1 MRLSFKKHRV
11 VLRIF
16 FSYLAFLLCFLLVL
30 ILSFHRVKA
39 LLEERVVNS
48 TRSLLEYDLKALD
61 QRLDGFSQTA
71 VNVMLQP
78 SIERF
83 MSVEP
88 PLNDSDYA
96 NLREMSLDI
105 QNFFLMDS
113 FVDSMIIY
121 FQNTESFASNTNASA
136 RSGLAYDLLL
146 KYGDMNFAQWKEKI
160 AAVETTAIWPVN
172 DVSIKNKNGRYLTYI
187 YATRLSTLRNS
198 KASLIMLI
206 PEARLAS
213 FFESI
218 RTIGAD
224 QYLLMDQN
232 ANILYAS
239 GVSADLIAQSYR
251 KDTLVQ
257 RITIEDS
264 SKLLV
269 STRSPQ
275 TGLISMATIPY
286 EVIQM
291 DLAELTSLFSLM
303 FGLALVVGFALLT
316 VFTVVN
322 VRPIKRLSHQLSI
335 YAGKP
340 INMDFHQMTSSLS
353 SAITLNGDLKNRLD
367 QQSGVLLALLKEYL
381 YERGFHSEED
391 MLEKNRAVGV
401 TFHYPNYVVLLL
413 RIDEEFG
420 NDNTDLV
427 KVFHI
432 AVLEALHTLP
442 GIEDVCHTIHFSK
455 IAALLGWSDD
465 STLEEQIANVNTLLG
480 NIYIHGVRVHVSAG
494 VSAPFNSPFHTKN
507 KCAEAEQALRQVG
520 SATGKLVLFS
530 PVAQAKLPYAYPI
543 EKEQRFMRLVRIGAE
558 EEARTLFLEMFDSM
572 LIDSRTTEDMF
583 NQVIADLRSTFV
595 NLLFEIA
602 DASEEAV
609 QVHWRMLFALHA
621 ARNENDVRAEFLS
634 VLSFICRSV
643 ADQKQHNNND
653 LIDRVIDYIQKNVS
667 NENISIISVADQ
679 FHIAPAY
686 LSRLIKAQTG
696 NTFSDHVE
704 GLRMA
709 FITECLRDP
718 NTLINDIAQKAGYSN
733 ISTFYK
739 AFKRHFGMSPSA
751 YRAMRRKGLL

>member
-1 MRLSFKKHRV
+1 M
-11 VLRIF
+11 
-16 FSYLAFLLCFLLVL
+16 
-30 ILSFHRVKA
+30 
-39 LLEERVVNS
+39 
-48 TRSLLEYDLKALD
+48 
-61 QRLDGFSQTA
+61 
-71 VNVMLQP
+71 
-78 SIERF
+78 
-83 MSVEP
+83 
-88 PLNDSDYA
+88 
-96 NLREMSLDI
+96 
-105 QNFFLMDS
+105 
-113 FVDSMIIY
+113 
-121 FQNTESFASNTNASA
+121 
-136 RSGLAYDLLL
+136 
-146 KYGDMNFAQWKEKI
+146 
-160 AAVETTAIWPVN
+160 
-172 DVSIKNKNGRYLTYI
+172 
-187 YATRLSTLRNS
+187 
-198 KASLIMLI
+198 
-206 PEARLAS
+206 
-213 FFESI
+213 
-218 RTIGAD
+218 
-224 QYLLMDQN
+224 
-232 ANILYAS
+232 
-239 GVSADLIAQSYR
+239 
-251 KDTLVQ
+251 
-257 RITIEDS
+257 
-264 SKLLV
+264 
-269 STRSPQ
+269 
-275 TGLISMATIPY
+275 
-286 EVIQM
+286 
-291 DLAELTSLFSLM
+291 
-303 FGLALVVGFALLT
+303 
-316 VFTVVN
+316 
-322 VRPIKRLSHQLSI
+322 
-335 YAGKP
+335 
-340 INMDFHQMTSSLS
+340 
-353 SAITLNGDLKNRLD
+353 
-367 QQSGVLLALLKEYL
+367 
-381 YERGFHSEED
+381 
-391 MLEKNRAVGV
+391 
-401 TFHYPNYVVLLL
+401 
-413 RIDEEFG
+413 
-420 NDNTDLV
+420 
-427 KVFHI
+427 
-432 AVLEALHTLP
+432 
-442 GIEDVCHTIHFSK
+442 
-455 IAALLGWSDD
+455 
-465 STLEEQIANVNTLLG
+465 NTLLG